1 MTEYSI
7 LDYAVIDEG
16 ERAVEALAHTEE
28 LAQLAEKRGY
38 KRFWVAEHHNIP
50 AFASS
55 SPEVIMMRLADQTQS
70 IHIGSGG
77 VMLPHYSP
85 YKVAENFKVLAAYH
99 PGRIDLGFGNN
110 KSVPQIAKVMNEY
123 QAGELSYEQAIK
135 DLYKYMTDEDQ
146 ADHRFNTL
154 KANPSIEEA
163 LEMWILSS
171 SVANAQLAG
180 RLGLAYCFGIFPFAR
195 DNVLEI
201 AEEAVAAY
209 RASFKPSQATPAP
222 RVMYAAFVAV
232 AEQADH
238 AEDLAR
244 ALDWWLLGQ
253 DNFRYYDRFPSI
265 ASSQSFVATPEQSQA
280 MKENRKRMITGD
292 IDKVSAEIKDWNR
305 RLAADEALL
314 IPLVPGFDNRQISLE
329 ILADALID

>member
-7 LDYAVIDEG
+7 LDYAVMDEG
-16 ERAVEALAHTEE
+16 ESAVEALAHTEE
-28 LAQLAEKRGY
+28 LAELAEDLGY
-38 KRFWVAEHHNIP
+38 QRFWVAEHHNIP

-55 SPEVIMMRLADQTQS
+55 SPEVIMMRLADRTKS

-123 QAGELSYEQAIK
+123 QEGELSYEQAIK

-146 ADHRFNTL
+146 TDHRFNDL
-154 KANPSIEEA
+154 KANPTIGED

-171 SVANAQLAG
+171 SVDNAKLAG

-209 RASFKPSQATPAP
+209 RDNFKPSKATAEP

-232 AEQADH
+232 ADDPDH
-238 AEDLAR
+238 AEDLAQ

-265 ASSQSFVATPEQSQA
+265 ASSQSFEATADQSQA
-280 MKENRKRMITGD
+280 MKENRKRMITGG
-292 IDKVSAEIKDWNR
+292 IDQVSAEIADWNR
-305 RLAADEALL
+305 RLNADEALL
-314 IPLVPGFDNRQISLE
+314 IPLVPGFDNRTKSLE
-329 ILADALID
+329 LLAEALIK